1 MACEPKVLMF
11 LDDDNVDEE
20 DAQAAFILGFR
31 NDPLVCKSLPALLV
45 VLVLVVLE
53 IRVLLV
59 GISSSNG

>member
-1 MACEPKVLMF
+1 MF

-45 VLVLVVLE
+45 VLVLVLVLAQ
-53 IRVLLV
+53 V
-59 GISSSNG
+59 